1 MYVHCKSG
9 MGRSAS
15 VVIAYLMKHKRMKLL
30 NAYDYV
36 RKERKE
42 IFRRKSSQMTNL
54 MKYEIYLQERN
65 SAGIVSPLA
74 SPEPSRHQGGIDA
87 INSTN
92 SSSYLSRETDI
103 A

>member
-15 VVIAYLMKHKRMKLL
+15 VVIAYLMKHRRMKLL

-42 IFRRKSSQMTNL
+42 VFKRKSRQMTNL
-54 MKYEIYLQERN
+54 MKYETYLHERN
-65 SAGIVSPLA
+65 SGGIISPLA
-74 SPEPSRHQGGIDA
+74 SPEPLKNGNVAGG
-87 INSTN
+87 N
-92 SSSYLSRETDI
+92 SSYLSRETDI